1 MSLAS
6 ETQIKSSADALP
18 EKFKFD
24 PKDEFYLAPPM
35 CKLLHYREGAILAG
49 ILEICCLTAGVFAF
63 TNLHSDRGLTEL
75 WTLLIMIFLL
85 VIGCVTTGIMLFGI
99 YLENPKLM
107 IPQITFLHI
116 EIVLLL
122 FGSVGS
128 IASMSLGIE
137 WTHKIFSPFVSVP
150 EMETHFGPI
159 WPFNVAIICFS
170 GAAFGIWFHLTVQG
184 CQDFLLD
191 KIYFREHN
199 DDLPME
205 LRNKIEAEQQ
215 VASTS
220 GSQTN

>member
-6 ETQIKSSADALP
+6 KPQINSNADALP

-63 TNLHSDRGLTEL
+63 TKTCVQTSVDLHSVRGLTE
-75 WTLLIMIFLL
+75 
-85 VIGCVTTGIMLFGI
+85 LFGI
-99 YLENPKLM
+99 YLEKPKLM
-107 IPQITFLHI
+107 IPQITFLDV
-116 EIVLLL
+116 EIVMLL
-122 FGSVGS
+122 FGSAGS

-137 WTHKIFSPFVSVP
+137 WTHKIFAPFVSVS
-150 EMETHFGPI
+150 EMETQFGPI

-220 GSQTN
+220 GSQNN